1 MEDSD
6 GDITDIVTSG
16 DEDSDDADVEM
27 PDNAARQ
34 PNPWF
39 SVVDKETYA
48 NQCQT
53 TENPTRH
60 ARSNEWSPVSYVEMR
75 AFIGLVLAMGIV
87 KKTSIESYWEASGI
101 SETPNFRDRQY
112 NSSSKRSAG
121 YDPLHKINPV
131 VVFFNEVFELNY
143 RLSQNIVVD
152 ERIVGFKG
160 RHVLKQYI
168 SNKKAHRWGAKL
180 FVLAESRTGYT
191 HQINV
196 YKGKRNTE
204 RHPNGQGYK
213 SVMDL
218 VRPHFGKN
226 HHVTMDNWFSSP
238 KLMNDLRNRG
248 TYATGTVIARRKG
261 LPASFKT
268 ARLPKGSVVV
278 KSQRDL
284 LAILTVRKVNSKGRV
299 VSAPSVV
306 HKYNQTMGGVDLG
319 DQLLLKFEPQFKG
332 VKLWRKI
339 LFNLL
344 TTATVNAYICYR
356 NCFLVQR
363 KLDHV
368 KFQNAVVRG
377 LIGDF
382 RGGDRRRGR
391 RPGNIPI
398 ANAIRMHFLDVIP
411 DGKRRKCV
419 VCSVCKHF
427 IIIIHVDMDENHPLG
442 SNVDLYQSLRQLPD
456 DHNDVTDIQNSDTH
470 RVSSESKK
478 VSFKEEQQPNQVIKG
493 YQNPQNASSQSPHRT
508 SSSLNNIQ
516 SSSHGTPNKDQQ
528 ILSSNIAAHNNVN
541 TRMPNDP
548 VNVSSSRN
556 RSHSPNDHNFDQ
568 HLRTQPE
575 STAQYNSPNKKSNDT
590 ETDAKPMTPYPTQ
603 LESPQFGAEGGTYEQ
618 FKKTEEMLCFENN
631 ILRPKDHY
639 DQPLTPKHLMDMV
652 IVYAKSDYQKANNY
666 MKYLKTMADN
676 NGMEDTK
683 IVLYT
688 SEDFPNNDVKV
699 VEEVVNRSMRV
710 LMLLSANF
718 ANEVNLNFIKEETI
732 GMTRLQ
738 ELPPQEQISLFAT
751 TIMNRKKNC
760 IRPVHTVP
768 RKERNQSYED
778 AMALEFLKKAREDR
792 LYHMNE
798 LKRHQALDN
807 PYILQISEKDRAG
820 QFLRSTQG
828 ELDMSDKANKD
839 ESLRNNTF
847 RSIDSKQHH
856 SIRKIPV
863 RTSNGGEKSARS
875 IPLENS
881 SVVCASKQKVE
892 PINGSNRKP
901 IDEPSCITSGY
912 VSNLSCENV
921 VMGKE
926 DSLPPQNSQNIVPLS
941 KTVPD
946 NNRIKRNPPKLAL
959 HIQNMSESFDPAKIS
974 SVEKDGMSSLEHG
987 DEEEDKSA
995 DLILPKTSDGGE
1007 SPPSLM
1013 DDSLVSD
1020 EIKVKQDKFP
1030 PKSHLGYNQQD
1041 VILQAKMKLMDL
1053 EGPGDVRESKVSYSG
1068 PSGRSGIRTGASPG
1082 YGEYLVGTP
1091 SRRRP
1096 GNSHFMDNSDRLST
1110 QNHTTNRAPHFTG
1123 YPPPQSI
1130 HYHYHYPEGVDVE
1143 ADQGPGTL
1151 PHQPESRGRPSSVRR
1166 RLSSPNRVNSGPIFN
1181 IQGCATVQIGDAN
1194 TVTGNQNVEAT
1205 NNNRMND
1212 KDSRNNRNEQRGD
1225 WSPESPDSQR
1235 GDGSPESAG
1244 IIMEEPTVYGGQPE
1258 DSLNMLSPS
1267 NDHVKKVDYESS
1279 DNNSDE
1285 DNSNIQPESKGL
1297 DSAEMFDQNK
1307 TEKAILKDEI
1317 FQKKHTSEKISTNEK
1332 EAWASHKDI
1341 NSMENSTSCL
1351 NTTSLKSSNQDSP
1364 NFSKESWLSV
1374 KHTLGLPF
1382 PDLPYYIDGEVKL
1395 TQSNAILRYIAR
1407 KYDLLGRTTQE
1418 VIDCDVMFENAVDF
1432 RNATTAVTYNPNY
1445 EKLKDKYL
1453 ENIQPKLERFENFL
1467 GDKSWFA
1474 GNSVRH

>member
-1 MEDSD
+1 
-6 GDITDIVTSG
+6 
-16 DEDSDDADVEM
+16 
-27 PDNAARQ
+27 
-34 PNPWF
+34 
-39 SVVDKETYA
+39 
-48 NQCQT
+48 
-53 TENPTRH
+53 
-60 ARSNEWSPVSYVEMR
+60 
-75 AFIGLVLAMGIV
+75 
-87 KKTSIESYWEASGI
+87 
-101 SETPNFRDRQY
+101 
-112 NSSSKRSAG
+112 
-121 YDPLHKINPV
+121 
-131 VVFFNEVFELNY
+131 
-143 RLSQNIVVD
+143 
-152 ERIVGFKG
+152 
-160 RHVLKQYI
+160 
-168 SNKKAHRWGAKL
+168 
-180 FVLAESRTGYT
+180 
-191 HQINV
+191 
-196 YKGKRNTE
+196 
-204 RHPNGQGYK
+204 
-213 SVMDL
+213 
-218 VRPHFGKN
+218 
-226 HHVTMDNWFSSP
+226 
-238 KLMNDLRNRG
+238 
-248 TYATGTVIARRKG
+248 
-261 LPASFKT
+261 
-268 ARLPKGSVVV
+268 
-278 KSQRDL
+278 
-284 LAILTVRKVNSKGRV
+284 
-299 VSAPSVV
+299 
-306 HKYNQTMGGVDLG
+306 
-319 DQLLLKFEPQFKG
+319 
-332 VKLWRKI
+332 
-339 LFNLL
+339 
-344 TTATVNAYICYR
+344 
-356 NCFLVQR
+356 
-363 KLDHV
+363 
-368 KFQNAVVRG
+368 
-377 LIGDF
+377 
-382 RGGDRRRGR
+382 
-391 RPGNIPI
+391 
-398 ANAIRMHFLDVIP
+398 
-411 DGKRRKCV
+411 
-419 VCSVCKHF
+419 
-427 IIIIHVDMDENHPLG
+427 MDENHPLG

-456 DHNDVTDIQNSDTH
+456 DHNGVTDTQNSDTH

-478 VSFKEEQQPNQVIKG
+478 VSFKEEQQPRQVING

-541 TRMPNDP
+541 TRMPDDP

-556 RSHSPNDHNFDQ
+556 RSHSPNDHNLDQ
-568 HLRTQPE
+568 HLRTQPG
-575 STAQYNSPNKKSNDT
+575 STGQYNSPNKKSNDT

-603 LESPQFGAEGGTYEQ
+603 LESPQFGAEGGTYEP

-676 NGMEDTK
+676 NGMEDIK

-768 RKERNQSYED
+768 RKERYYRTPVGLSVLRAFEFFSDNRNQSYED

-807 PYILQISEKDRAG
+807 PYILQISEKDKAG
-820 QFLRSTQG
+820 QFLRTTQG

-847 RSIDSKQHH
+847 RSIDPKQHH
-856 SIRKIPV
+856 SIRKVPV
-863 RTSNGGEKSARS
+863 MTSNGGGKSARL

-892 PINGSNRKP
+892 PINGSNTKL

-912 VSNLSCENV
+912 VSNMSCENV

-926 DSLPPQNSQNIVPLS
+926 DSLPTQNSQNNVPSS
-941 KTVPD
+941 KIVPD
-946 NNRIKRNPPKLAL
+946 NNTIKRDPPKLAL
-959 HIQNMSESFDPAKIS
+959 HIPNKSESFDPAKIS

-995 DLILPKTSDGGE
+995 DSILPKTSDGVE

-1030 PKSHLGYNQQD
+1030 PKSHLEYNQQD

-1053 EGPGDVRESKVSYSG
+1053 EGPGDVIESKISYSG

-1082 YGEYLVGTP
+1082 YEEYLVGTP
-1091 SRRRP
+1091 SGRRP
-1096 GNSHFMDNSDRLST
+1096 GSSHSMDNSDRLST
-1110 QNHTTNRAPHFTG
+1110 RNQTTNIAPNFTG

-1151 PHQPESRGRPSSVRR
+1151 PHQPESRRRPSSVRR

-1194 TVTGNQNVEAT
+1194 IVTGDQNVEAT

-1212 KDSRNNRNEQRGD
+1212 NNSRNDGNEQRGD

-1235 GDGSPESAG
+1235 GDGSPEPAS
-1244 IIMEEPTVYGGQPE
+1244 IIREEPRVYGGQPE
-1258 DSLNMLSPS
+1258 GSLNMLSPS
-1267 NDHVKKVDYESS
+1267 NDHVKKVDYESL

-1297 DSAEMFDQNK
+1297 DSAEMFGNGADLIQNLSSSFTDQNK

-1317 FQKKHTSEKISTNEK
+1317 FQKKHTSEKISTNEE
-1332 EAWASHKDI
+1332 EA
-1341 NSMENSTSCL
+1341 SCL
-1351 NTTSLKSSNQDSP
+1351 NVTSLKSSNQDSL
-1364 NFSKESWLSV
+1364 SSLELESLSNHLR
-1374 KHTLGLPF
+1374 KGATKKDFLAL
-1382 PDLPYYIDGEVKL
+1382 KL
-1395 TQSNAILRYIAR
+1395 HFNQNVRCENTCSGALH
-1407 KYDLLGRTTQE
+1407 D
-1418 VIDCDVMFENAVDF
+1418 DDVD
-1432 RNATTAVTYNPNY
+1432 
-1445 EKLKDKYL
+1445 
-1453 ENIQPKLERFENFL
+1453 
-1467 GDKSWFA
+1467 
-1474 GNSVRH
+1474 